1 MSENKPNDTS
11 KTPKLPK
18 KAKSKDKDSLK
29 STKAQVNQ
37 RVSEVQALLLQG
49 LTRSYILRYASKWK
63 VSDRQVDDYIRMAT
77 EMIKEVNTA
86 TLQDNMGV
94 ITANLWGLFRT
105 ARTANNVAEA
115 HKILVSIAKLKGLDQ
130 SIVNH
135 IIEDKRELADMSDQE
150 LDTILNQANNDRH

>member
-1 MSENKPNDTS
+1 MSENKPKDTS
-11 KTPKLPK
+11 KTPKTPK
-18 KAKSKDKDSLK
+18 KANSKDKEHVK
-29 STKAQVNQ
+29 STKAQLNQ

-49 LTRSYILRYASKWK
+49 FTRSYIIQYGSKWK
-63 VSDRQVDDYIRMAT
+63 ITDRQVDDYIKMAT

-94 ITANLWGLFRT
+94 ITANLWDLFRT

-130 SIVNH
+130 SVVNH

-150 LDTILNQANNDRH
+150 LDSILSQANNDRH